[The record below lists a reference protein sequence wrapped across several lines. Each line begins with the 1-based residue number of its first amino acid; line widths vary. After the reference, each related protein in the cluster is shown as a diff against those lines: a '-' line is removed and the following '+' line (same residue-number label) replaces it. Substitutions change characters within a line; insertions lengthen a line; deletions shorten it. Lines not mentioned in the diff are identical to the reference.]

1 MYRCS
6 AANEEVRL
14 GFRKRSGPNFRVNLL
29 KLKIDQFTDSEGIA

>member
-6 AANEEVRL
+6 AANEEVRF
-14 GFRKRSGPNFRVNLL
+14 GFRKRSEPNFRVNLL